1 LIEVA
6 DFYAANVL
14 ENDVSTSLY
23 IISWSQFMCVGRVVI
38 GGVLMNTCQLGLIL
52 IIIIKK

>member
-1 LIEVA
+1 MA